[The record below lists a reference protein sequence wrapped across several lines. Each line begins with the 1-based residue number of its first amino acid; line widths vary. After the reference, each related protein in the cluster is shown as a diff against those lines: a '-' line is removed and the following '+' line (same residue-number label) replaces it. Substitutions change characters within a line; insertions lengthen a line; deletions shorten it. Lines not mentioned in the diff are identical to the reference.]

1 MGNGNVHRI
10 KVLLASL
17 VAVIAAMADIY
28 IIVNAPHNYIVLGVI
43 SLILLIAVYLVISG
57 MMQLRD
63 WNNLKREE
71 QYNNLMTSQKAC
83 YLQVRRS
90 FRETGGK
97 INELDKKIA
106 PLATAGEVNH
116 QKISGLLDVLMQDQ
130 KKVAKLTVSRS
141 KENANAIMNSNDK
154 VIEEMFK
161 IQEVMNG
168 IMEQVGDK
176 KEDNQS
182 EEFAKVEERQ
192 QELLSKMQQL
202 EDSLKSQMGTIT
214 DKIQEIPE
222 LEKEFISEMKLEM
235 SEPEPV
241 LEKVEPEL
249 PEPELVLE
257 EVEPEM
263 SEPEPV
269 LEEMEPE
276 LPEPVL
282 EKVEELEPEPVI
294 EEAKLEEA
302 ESEEAESEEPKPVDA
317 NKTMSPEDIAALIA
331 GNVENEE
338 IIAQEAVTEELEVKD
353 SVEAEELVETEESVI
368 EEPVV
373 EEPTPIADP
382 NKMMSPEDI
391 AALIAGGVG
400 NEKEVLPETVEEPE
414 IEAAEE
420 SPVMPDL
427 SDPNRKMSPEDIAA
441 LIANM

>member
-214 DKIQEIPE
+214 EKIQEIPE

-235 SEPEPV
+235 PEPEPV
-241 LEKVEPEL
+241 LEKVEL
-249 PEPELVLE
+249 
-257 EVEPEM
+257 
-263 SEPEPV
+263 
-269 LEEMEPE
+269 E

-294 EEAKLEEA
+294 EEAEL
-302 ESEEAESEEPKPVDA
+302 EEAESEEPKPVDA

-338 IIAQEAVTEELEVKD
+338 IITQEAVTEELEVKD
-353 SVEAEELVETEESVI
+353 SVETKELVETEESVI

>member
-28 IIVNAPHNYIVLGVI
+28 IIVNAPHNYILLGVV

-57 MMQLRD
+57 KMQLRD

-97 INELDKKIA
+97 INELNKKIA

-222 LEKEFISEMKLEM
+222 LEKEIISEMKLEM
-235 SEPEPV
+235 PE
-241 LEKVEPEL
+241 
-249 PEPELVLE
+249 
-257 EVEPEM
+257 
-263 SEPEPV
+263 
-269 LEEMEPE
+269 
-276 LPEPVL
+276 PEPVL
-282 EKVEELEPEPVI
+282 EKVEELEQEPMLEEVEPESVLEKVEELEQEPMLEEVEPESVLEKVEELEQEPVL
-294 EEAKLEEA
+294 EEAKL
-302 ESEEAESEEPKPVDA
+302 EEAESEEPKPVDA

-338 IIAQEAVTEELEVKD
+338 VITQEAVTEELEIED
-353 SVEAEELVETEESVI
+353 LVEAEELVETEESVI

-400 NEKEVLPETVEEPE
+400 NEKEVLPEKVEEPE

-420 SPVMPDL
+420 SSVMPDL